1 MTRTCGGGDR
11 DPVTPLFSLAAAFR
25 PPYENRVVAAVNDHV
40 VRLSVMTEPFRWHL
54 HPNSDE
60 TFLCLEGQLRLETDG
75 GVVVLGPGDLVTV
88 TAGTAHRTSPEG
100 KRSVNITLER
110 ADLETVWLERT

>member
-1 MTRTCGGGDR
+1 M
-11 DPVTPLFSLAAAFR
+11 DPTDDAASLQVTGLIALAAAFS

-60 TFLCLEGQLRLETDG
+60 TFLCLEGRLRLETDEG
-75 GVVVLGPGDLVTV
+75 LVVLGPGDLATV
-88 TAGTAHRTSPEG
+88 KAGAAHRTSPEG
-100 KRSVNITLER
+100 PRSVNITLER
-110 ADLETVWLERT
+110 ADLQTVWLERT